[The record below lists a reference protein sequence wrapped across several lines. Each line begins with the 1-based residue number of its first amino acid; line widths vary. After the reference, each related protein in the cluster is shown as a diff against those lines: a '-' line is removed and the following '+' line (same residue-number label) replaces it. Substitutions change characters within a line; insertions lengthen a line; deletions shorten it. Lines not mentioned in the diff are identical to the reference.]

1 MTLRDKIMD
10 KYWLEF
16 LVNQFSDG
24 LSHNQEYKDTEN
36 RLKHKFW
43 LWFYGEVMKG
53 RAVSTKLEDYL
64 K

>member
-16 LVNQFSDG
+16 SEWAEGYAEWCTEKQFWAWFQREKVNKQT
-24 LSHNQEYKDTEN
+24 H
-36 RLKHKFW
+36 
-43 LWFYGEVMKG
+43 
-53 RAVSTKLEDYL
+53 KLEDYL

>member
-16 LVNQFSDG
+16 LDYWVNYSGAVPTEGQFW
-24 LSHNQEYKDTEN
+24 H
-36 RLKHKFW
+36 
-43 LWFYGEVMKG
+43 WFMSSK
-53 RAVSTKLEDYL
+53 RQRTSKKLEDYL

>member
-16 LVNQFSDG
+16 IDAKGHMVNS
-24 LSHNQEYKDTEN
+24 EYTNSVEGI
-36 RLKHKFW
+36 FW
-43 LWFYGEVMKG
+43 KWFHDEVRNNPK
-53 RAVSTKLEDYL
+53 RNATTSLEEYL